1 MAAVSTLPSRSDFG
15 RQPIS
20 QREATTWDY
29 ERPPSRENTSVAS
42 KPYPTT
48 SQHSLR
54 RKADIMPLSVQQVNG
69 NAHASGDSLQP
80 DLEDRNRSN
89 GSPPKPSQTPPNID
103 GSYLSPHRPAKFR
116 PLSDKSRS
124 GSEADSLIDLYG
136 QRRSLAEGTDKG
148 DHDVRLED
156 LYADEEELEN
166 SWIHRDKL
174 ALIESQEMAEAGIK
188 LPRQRSKSNLKPKR
202 SHSRNQ
208 SSISAK
214 DLDPDPDPDPVT
226 PREGGRQK
234 QRSSVR
240 REAHDDP
247 MDYDLRTPDEIAAE
261 KSAGSTMYHQSSGRQ
276 SSSRIPL
283 PTSSPLPIPQGH
295 IERHTP
301 LPRKRGASGNWDED
315 SIAYNRNRSRS
326 NSVGSRVLIDDSSPS
341 YNTPTPATLPGTLP
355 ASPEGPTAS
364 PTKSRAVYKPGSV
377 TNARPRTSNGV
388 RNVSEPA
395 KSRSNSTNIRS
406 SPSIQ
411 QPKSRS
417 GLEPRPPMAI
427 NRPDGEAPWLATMF
441 KPDPRLPPDQQILP
455 THAKRLQQEQMER
468 EAKTRGTPAQQVP
481 MVVHTSDGLQP
492 PTPSRLI
499 PDGPT
504 HSPEEHQRQTLPND
518 AKTRPNENE
527 LVTPWATATN
537 HKQWPL
543 AEKQPSPGKGLGG
556 NNTNGNSPTE
566 SQHAGYSTIPKV
578 QNTLPLGTA
587 GSPKPMVQ
595 APPREQPR
603 EKGCGGCCVVM

>member
-1 MAAVSTLPSRSDFG
+1 
-15 RQPIS
+15 
-20 QREATTWDY
+20 
-29 ERPPSRENTSVAS
+29 
-42 KPYPTT
+42 
-48 SQHSLR
+48 
-54 RKADIMPLSVQQVNG
+54 MPLSVQQVNG
-69 NAHASGDSLQP
+69 NARPSSDSSQP

-136 QRRSLAEGTDKG
+136 HRRSLAEGTDKG

-188 LPRQRSKSNLKPKR
+188 LPRQRSKGNLKPKR

-208 SSISAK
+208 SATSAK
-214 DLDPDPDPDPVT
+214 DMNPDPVT
-226 PREGGRQK
+226 PREVGRQK
-234 QRSSVR
+234 RRSPVR

-247 MDYDLRTPDEIAAE
+247 MDYDLRTPEEIAAE
-261 KSAGSTMYHQSSGRQ
+261 KSAGSIMYHQSSGRQ

-283 PTSSPLPIPQGH
+283 PTSSPMPISQGH
-295 IERHTP
+295 IERHAL

-315 SIAYNRNRSRS
+315 GIAYHRNRSRS
-326 NSVGSRVLIDDSSPS
+326 NSVGSRVLLDDSSPS
-341 YNTPTPATLPGTLP
+341 YNTPTPGTLPG
-355 ASPEGPTAS
+355 SPDGPITS
-364 PTKSRAVYKPGSV
+364 PTKSRVVYKPGSV
-377 TNARPRTSNGV
+377 TNTRPKTSNGV

-395 KSRSNSTNIRS
+395 KSRSNSTNIRP
-406 SPSIQ
+406 SPSVQ
-411 QPKSRS
+411 RPKSKS
-417 GLEPRPPMAI
+417 GLEPRPPVAI
-427 NRPDGEAPWLATMF
+427 NRPEGEAPWLATMF

-468 EAKTRGTPAQQVP
+468 EAKARGTPSQQVP
-481 MVVHTSDGLQP
+481 IVVDTSDGLQP
-492 PTPSRLI
+492 PPPSHLI
-499 PDGPT
+499 TDDAS
-504 HSPEEHQRQTLPND
+504 HSPEEPQRQTLQHD
-518 AKTRPNENE
+518 VKTQPNESE
-527 LVTPWATATN
+527 LVTPWTTATN
-537 HKQWPL
+537 YKQWPL
-543 AEKQPSPGKGLGG
+543 TEKQSSPGKGFGG
-556 NNTNGNSPTE
+556 NNINENSPTE

-578 QNTLPLGTA
+578 QNTPPLGIA

-595 APPREQPR
+595 APPREQPK
-603 EKGCGGCCVVM
+603 EKGCSRCCVIM